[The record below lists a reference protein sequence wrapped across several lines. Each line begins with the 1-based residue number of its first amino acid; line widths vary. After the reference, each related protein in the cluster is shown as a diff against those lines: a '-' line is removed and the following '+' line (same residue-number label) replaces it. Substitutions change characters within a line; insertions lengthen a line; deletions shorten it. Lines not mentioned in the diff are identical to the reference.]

1 MSREAASANS
11 NEQLTNDE
19 RLARVFQALED
30 LTGLMG
36 RQVQM
41 NQAPNPVRELTI
53 AEQKIKCL
61 AEFRRLKPPNFRG
74 NKGQVVCEAEKWLKE
89 IKKLFEVTSMP
100 EEFKEAIASSL
111 LFDEADH
118 WWDTVKIRHDFESMT
133 WTTFEELFYAQYFRD
148 VVREAKLQEFLHLT
162 QRNMTVA
169 EYDAKFME
177 LSRFRKC
184 LIAMEEMKA
193 SKFERGL
200 RPTIREKLVALRIR
214 QYSDMVDSAMSV
226 DREREDFQKIQE
238 RSRGSHKNQHRCPSN
253 NKRQKG
259 GQDSS
264 GGSFEGNFNKA
275 LDEYFYCGK
284 NGHFKRNYPS
294 LLSAPRNDQAQS

>member
-30 LTGLMG
+30 LTGLM
-36 RQVQM
+36 RWQVQM

-53 AEQKIKCL
+53 AEKKIKCL

-74 NKGQVVCEAEKWLKE
+74 NKGEAEKWLKE
-89 IKKLFEVTSMP
+89 IKKLFEVTSTP
-100 EEFKEAIASSL
+100 EEFKVAIASSL

-118 WWDTVKIRHDFESMT
+118 WWDTVKIRHDLESMN

-177 LSRFRKC
+177 LSRFGQC
-184 LIAMEEMKA
+184 LIATEEMKA
-193 SKFERGL
+193 LKFERGL
-200 RPTIREKLVALRIR
+200 RPTIREKLVALHIR
-214 QYSDMVDSAMSV
+214 KYSDMVDSAMSV
-226 DREREDFQKIQE
+226 EREKEDFQKI
-238 RSRGSHKNQHRCPSN
+238 
-253 NKRQKG
+253 
-259 GQDSS
+259 
-264 GGSFEGNFNKA
+264 
-275 LDEYFYCGK
+275 
-284 NGHFKRNYPS
+284 
-294 LLSAPRNDQAQS
+294 